1 MLAGHLWQ
9 WTIYTNISR
18 ALEDA
23 NPVFKPFSGA
33 QKRAWMLSYRFGF
46 FFTGVMVE
54 VLDEGDMDEVSE
66 E

>member
-9 WTIYTNISR
+9 RTIYTNISR

-23 NPVFKPFSGA
+23 KPVFKPFSGA

-46 FFTGVMVE
+46 FTGAMVE
-54 VLDEGDMDEVSE
+54 VLDEGDSEVSE